1 MSKELAELK
10 EHLAT
15 LREQEAQHAR
25 NVEQVRTKLA
35 DADRRRRTDTENQRR
50 WNHVLNNLE
59 SCLDDA
65 KARLEMCRLSIRRTE
80 NEMDLLREKAERE
93 ARTAWLAPDPDVAAM
108 LPDLSGE
115 AMQAAR
121 KILETPLEDI
131 GKLSLEEVASLHNQV
146 AEDNFEAALADTDR
160 LLGRLEFANQTTS
173 EPPPRAA
180 GSGPPVDKEQE
191 QRRQQILRMALEK
204 IRTGKL
210 EGMTLEEIRLTIT
223 CYDLLT
229 RRLTSSPRDE
239 RLKRILGAAVK
250 VLQRR
255 LIEMRREQQEQ
266 AKTLNGSA

>member
-1 MSKELAELK
+1 
-10 EHLAT
+10 
-15 LREQEAQHAR
+15 
-25 NVEQVRTKLA
+25 
-35 DADRRRRTDTENQRR
+35 
-50 WNHVLNNLE
+50 
-59 SCLDDA
+59 
-65 KARLEMCRLSIRRTE
+65 
-80 NEMDLLREKAERE
+80 
-93 ARTAWLAPDPDVAAM
+93 
-108 LPDLSGE
+108 
-115 AMQAAR
+115 MQAAR